1 MMPVVR
7 INDARFADLKAISTW
22 LGTETPAQ
30 TIDAIV
36 IQMME
41 RLGLERDDEPQIA
54 SEASNGDVLRFDR
67 PPGLA
72 FTKPLSASVNGKA
85 IGNPRWSA
93 ILLAAIAYLKTRG
106 FEGEKLTRELQ
117 IPAKARQYGD
127 EGFKHYPDL
136 GISIQGQSASDA
148 WKEIDRIAKKWRI
161 PVTVEFQWRDNPKAQ
176 FPGRVGL
183 LQSGRA

>member
-7 INDARFADLKAISTW
+7 INDARFDDLKAISTW

-41 RLGLERDDEPQIA
+41 RLGLERDDEPEIP
-54 SEASNGDVLRFDR
+54 SETSNGQVLRFDTA
-67 PPGLA
+67 PGLS
-72 FTKPLSASVNGKA
+72 FTKPLSASVNGQV

-93 ILLAAIAYLKTRG
+93 ILLAIVAQVKTKG
-106 FEGEKLTRELQ
+106 LEGEKLARELQ
-117 IPAKARQYGD
+117 IPAKARQYEE
-127 EGFKHYPDL
+127 EGFKYYPNL

-161 PVTVEFQWRDNPKAQ
+161 PVTVEFQWRENPKAQ
-176 FPGRVGL
+176 FPGREGL